1 MNQHS
6 PGHHHDGIAE
16 LLDLDAAVT
25 RPQLLETMAWLQQRS
40 TELPVAR
47 ILDVGAG
54 TGNGSLALAEYFPE
68 AEVLAVDLSA
78 AMLQRVQERAE
89 ANNLA
94 ARISTNKMNLDEPW
108 PELGTFQLVWA
119 AASLHEVADP
129 AAAFRQLFQ
138 LLQPGGLIAV
148 AELGAPPK
156 FLTDDAGAGLEAR
169 LHNALSQVSAGQ
181 NNHPDWSEDLA
192 AVGFTSIEI
201 RATPIDQPLP
211 AAGLGGRYADAYFR
225 RIYPAVHPRL
235 TATDQ
240 QQLEALLCESDASSL
255 QRRGDLRLSATR
267 TVWTA
272 HRPRL

>member
-6 PGHHHDGIAE
+6 PGHHHDGIAD

-40 TELPVAR
+40 AELPPTR

-54 TGNGSLALAEYFPE
+54 TGNGSLALAEHFPA
-68 AEVLAVDLSA
+68 AEVLALDLSA
-78 AMLQRVQERAE
+78 TMLQRVQERAE
-89 ANNLA
+89 ANNFA
-94 ARISTNKMNLDEPW
+94 ARISTKKMNLDEPW

-148 AELGAPPK
+148 AELGAPPR
-156 FLTDDAGAGLEAR
+156 FLTDNAGAGLETR
-169 LHNALSQVSAGQ
+169 LHDTLGQVTAGQ

-192 AVGFTSIEI
+192 AVGFTSIEARTI
-201 RATPIDQPLP
+201 PIDQPLP
-211 AAGLGGRYADAYFR
+211 AGGLGSRYADAYFR
-225 RIYPAVHPRL
+225 RIYPAVQPRL

-240 QQLEALLCESDASSL
+240 RELDALLTASDPSSL

-272 HRPRL
+272 HRSPV